1 MATLGKEIG
10 RGSRTP
16 SFSLRHRCALF
27 KWEGLP
33 EETGVHRK
41 KLWPMYVSVASA
53 PVLQGGPK
61 SLYCL
66 RGQDSSQVMTA
77 LIRGCREG
85 MRGSVCALLLLLE
98 SKVATAL
105 DLALSSRGTQV
116 GSEAGLPGL
125 SSFKQKQFRNASFR
139 LTDGR

>member
-1 MATLGKEIG
+1 M
-10 RGSRTP
+10 
-16 SFSLRHRCALF
+16 C
-27 KWEGLP
+27 
-33 EETGVHRK
+33 
-41 KLWPMYVSVASA
+41 VSVASA

-105 DLALSSRGTQV
+105 DLALSSRGTQEV
-116 GSEAGLPGL
+116 RQACQACPLL
-125 SSFKQKQFRNASFR
+125 NKSSFEMQVQAN
-139 LTDGR
+139 